1 MDSQSLPSFS
11 RTDSLKQRKIGLK
24 IWHDNLGYI
33 ALAWWIDGTYPVF
46 LKFVEQMENQGKDW
60 TLQVMIFTNCGK
72 NCHDL
77 PRFSRVN

>member
-1 MDSQSLPSFS
+1 
-11 RTDSLKQRKIGLK
+11 
-24 IWHDNLGYI
+24 
-33 ALAWWIDGTYPVF
+33 
-46 LKFVEQMENQGKDW
+46 MENQGKDK